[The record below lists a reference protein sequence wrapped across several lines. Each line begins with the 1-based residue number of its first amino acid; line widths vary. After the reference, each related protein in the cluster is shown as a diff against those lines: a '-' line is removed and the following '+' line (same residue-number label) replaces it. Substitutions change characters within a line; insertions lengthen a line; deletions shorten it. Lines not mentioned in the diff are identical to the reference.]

1 MAKKSAKEKMTHQT
15 SPAKVPL
22 FESSEM
28 ASLSKTEMFEALV
41 ARVTDLGFTLIG
53 EDRHRPWGGFL
64 LVDESQARS
73 FAESWFPE
81 LDTHH
86 LEGYAKLSPK
96 FLLVEPHAML
106 SWQYH
111 RRRSEIW
118 RLIAGEAS
126 LIRSLTDTMNPPHA
140 LELGEVVELACRE
153 RHRLVGA
160 SQWGIVAEIWKH
172 EEAQHPSDEDDIIRV
187 EDAYGR

>member
-1 MAKKSAKEKMTHQT
+1 
-15 SPAKVPL
+15 
-22 FESSEM
+22 M
-28 ASLSKTEMFEALV
+28 ASRSKTEMFEVLV

-53 EDRHRPWGGFL
+53 EDRRRPWGGFL
-64 LVDESQARS
+64 LVDESQAS
-73 FAESWFPE
+73 FFAESWFPE
-81 LDTHH
+81 LDTHY

-111 RRRSEIW
+111 LRRSEIW

-126 LIRSLTDTMNPPHA
+126 LVRSHTDTMNPPCS
-140 LELGEVVELACRE
+140 LELGEVVELACGE

-160 SQWGIVAEIWKH
+160 SKWGIVAEIWKH

>member
-1 MAKKSAKEKMTHQT
+1 MAKKSAKEKMTDQT

-22 FESSEM
+22 FATSEM
-28 ASLSKTEMFEALV
+28 ASLSKTEMFEELV
-41 ARVTDLGFTLIG
+41 ARVTQLGFTLIG

-64 LVDESQARS
+64 LVDESQAS
-73 FAESWFPE
+73 FFAESWFPE
-81 LDTHH
+81 LDIRS

-111 RRRSEIW
+111 LRRSEVW
-118 RLIAGEAS
+118 RLLAGEAS
-126 LIRSLTDTMNPPHA
+126 VVRSQTDTLNSPHA
-140 LELGEVVELACRE
+140 LTLGEMVELACGE
-153 RHRLVGA
+153 RHRLLGE
-160 SQWGIVAEIWKH
+160 SQWGIIAEIWKH
-172 EEAQHPSDEDDIIRV
+172 EDAQHPSDEDDIIRV